1 MAKIGQISGYKP
13 AWQKFDPTKTK
24 LTKNQKEALR
34 RKELQQLCR
43 DAIKGDKIKYAFY
56 QVNCFSLPKG
66 TGKGVS
72 CPPNV
77 KAISRFA

>member
-13 AWQKFDPTKTK
+13 SWQKFDPTKTK

-43 DAIKGDKIKYAFY
+43 DAIKNDKIKYAFY
-56 QVNCFSLPKG
+56 QVNRFTLPQGNIKG
-66 TGKGVS
+66 IS

-77 KAISRFA
+77 KAISRFV